1 MDLLE
6 NEEYRGDCFKLI
18 DKMLKISVSGE
29 RKWVLFQKIRIKLFK
44 NRKKMDLLENGDNEE
59 RLLLFERESG
69 NGIYEKK
76 KKMRVF
82 CSLRKWRVFLNRE
95 NGFEPVR

>member
-1 MDLLE
+1 
-6 NEEYRGDCFKLI
+6 
-18 DKMLKISVSGE
+18 
-29 RKWVLFQKIRIKLFK
+29 
-44 NRKKMDLLENGDNEE
+44 MDLLENGDNEE